1 MKLPGHYTLANR
13 VDAYNFYPKM
23 PVALDDNFQP
33 LSKWRAR
40 WQRVKNFVL
49 RPFRRKYVVTNV
61 DVAAG
66 VITVGDVDEKPAF
79 WRFL

>member
-23 PVALDDNFQP
+23 PIALDENFRP
-33 LSKWRAR
+33 LTK
-40 WQRVKNFVL
+40 WQRAKNFVL

-61 DVAAG
+61 DVTAG
-66 VITVGDVDEKPAF
+66 VITVGEKPAP